1 MIDDTTPDG
10 SELGS
15 ELATLLKEARQQ
27 INLLWASIGT
37 TGVTPRIDEVLTT
50 NTFDVGGVQFQT
62 VFISAG
68 IATDLTD
75 ITGAYDGQLV
85 LLRATNANVTVKHN
99 AAKIVL
105 NGAIDFSMAV
115 GDWLLLMNY
124 GGDGSIID
132 GVWIEVTRTSWT

>member
-15 ELATLLKEARQQ
+15 EIATLLKEARQQ
-27 INLLWASIGT
+27 INLLWSSIGM

-50 NTFDVGGVQFQT
+50 NSFDVGGVQFQT

-75 ITGAYDGQLV
+75 ITGAYDGQLIA
-85 LLRATNANVTVKHN
+85 LRATNANVTVKHN
-99 AAKIVL
+99 ASKIVL
-105 NGAIDFSMAV
+105 NGAIDFSLAT
-115 GDWLLLMNY
+115 GDWLILMNY
-124 GGDGSIID
+124 GGDGNTVN
-132 GVWIEVTRTSWT
+132 GTWIEVTRTSWT